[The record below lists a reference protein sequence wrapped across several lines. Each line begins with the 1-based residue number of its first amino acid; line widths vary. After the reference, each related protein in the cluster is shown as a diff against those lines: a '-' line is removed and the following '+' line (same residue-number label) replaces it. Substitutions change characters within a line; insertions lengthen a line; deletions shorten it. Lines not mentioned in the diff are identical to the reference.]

1 MEEATEADT
10 CYIVKYFDS
19 NDDEMLEYEDLMQ
32 MVMPCDNQ
40 YLRAAI
46 AQRDIYE
53 VTKHDFLD
61 AEIEAELT
69 RLFEKEIAL
78 NRVTEELKQE
88 MDATKNFC
96 LNKAF
101 VAIDDWEYGFIDKKN
116 LKSFLRKHNYV
127 ASTAECM
134 AIIRRLDLDAD
145 ARLSKREFMD
155 GLKPEEPYSRALKRT
170 QMKRGPS
177 ANHRCGRTSLAP
189 KSGHLIMLNH

>member
-1 MEEATEADT
+1 M
-10 CYIVKYFDS
+10 
-19 NDDEMLEYEDLMQ
+19 
-32 MVMPCDNQ
+32 
-40 YLRAAI
+40 RAAI

-88 MDATKNFC
+88 MDATKSFC
-96 LNKAF
+96 LKKAF
-101 VAIDDWEYGFIDKKN
+101 AAIDDWEYGFIDKKN

-145 ARLSKREFMD
+145 ARLSKREFME
-155 GLKPEEPYSRALKRT
+155 GLKPEEPYSRALKRS
-170 QMKRGPS
+170 QMKRGGS
-177 ANHRCGRTSLAP
+177 AVGRCGRTSLAP
-189 KSGHLIMLNH
+189 KPGHMIMFNN